1 MPDIKLGTTTI
12 TDVRVGSTLI
22 KEVRRGGTL
31 VWVRSSI
38 ADFFDRDDAD
48 TMGSAWTAVGSPE
61 YSLGVENGYARVRI
75 PEGQLGGVFSLSISR
90 AFFNTSAL
98 SGDNGYVECRPMSLG
113 SSASIASPIDG
124 YRTQVFGRVSTS
136 GFTNGVGIEMTAGH
150 MWICRRVSGT
160 DARMS
165 DGGTFQAGDQLR
177 LTFTG
182 NVHTLT
188 RNGRVATTWTD
199 SSNTVGTGSGNRRL
213 GIRGDGAKDLLGPRR
228 FSPALDYV
236 VMG

>member
-75 PEGQLGGVFSLSISR
+75 PEGQLGGVFSLSVSR
-90 AFFNTSAL
+90 AYFNTAAL
-98 SGDNGYVECRPMSLG
+98 SGDDGYVECRPMSLG

-124 YRTQVFGRVSTS
+124 YRTQVFGRASAS
-136 GFTNGVGIEMTAGH
+136 GMTHGVAIELSAGH
-150 MWICRRVSGT
+150 LWITRRVASVDT
-160 DARMS
+160 RMA
-165 DGGTFQAGDQLR
+165 DGGTFQPGDQIR
-177 LTFTG
+177 LTFAG
-182 NVHTLT
+182 NVYTLL
-188 RNGRVATTWTD
+188 RNGKTAVAWTD
-199 SSNTVGTGSGNRRL
+199 SGNTVSTGVNNRRL